1 MKLFI
6 SQIREN
12 AGFTQAEFSK
22 LLGVSPKTM
31 WNIEQDSTNLSNAI
45 TEKIILL
52 CGVTYDQ
59 IFFGK
64 KYEKIEQ
71 NKNLVLERFRKL
83 KANKEVS

>member
-1 MKLFI
+1 MFI

-12 AGFTQAEFSK
+12 AGFTQVEFSE
-22 LLGVSPKTM
+22 LLGISPKTM
-31 WNIEQDSTNLSNAI
+31 WSIEQDSTNLSNAI
-45 TEKIILL
+45 TEKIIML

-71 NKNLVLERFRKL
+71 NKNLVLERFKKL
-83 KANKEVS
+83 NVS